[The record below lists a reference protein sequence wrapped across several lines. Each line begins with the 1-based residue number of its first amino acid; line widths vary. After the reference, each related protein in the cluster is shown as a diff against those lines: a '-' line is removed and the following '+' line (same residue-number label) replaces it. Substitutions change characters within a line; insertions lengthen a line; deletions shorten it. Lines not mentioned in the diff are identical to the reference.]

1 MGRREVDHAVA
12 SHAILRSAILA
23 LIVSGFS
30 IQGTPVAYAECGA
43 SASHTSASTAPGTVV
58 VAAEAAVSSSC
69 TSITASGQATVE
81 VRDSDLDAACVRN
94 ALSNGLGP
102 FEECDLPAE
111 PTVEAPQVTPGMVA
125 AALRR
130 LPLPASQLQVQPPNG
145 RTLVNFAT
153 NFYTERG
160 DLTRSVTLLG
170 RTVDL
175 RITASSYTWHFGD
188 GSTATTSEPGA
199 PYPALDVTHDY
210 RKAGRVTPS
219 VDTTYTAEFSV
230 DGGPWRPVD
239 GTVTIPGAPVGLRVL
254 TATPTLVG
262 YR

>member
-1 MGRREVDHAVA
+1 VRRLLLCLALTSGALCLNVGPAVA
-12 SHAILRSAILA
+12 GCSWVEQTQMLDGAINVTTEWRCDGEPT
-23 LIVSGFS
+23 SGS
-30 IQGTPVAYAECGA
+30 GTA
-43 SASHTSASTAPGTVV
+43 
-58 VAAEAAVSSSC
+58 SSS
-69 TSITASGQATVE
+69 TDGPVPI
-81 VRDSDLDAACVRN
+81 RDSDLDPVCVRG
-94 ALSNGLGP
+94 ALAVDQDP
-102 FEECDLPAE
+102 FVFCLPEEDMPE
-111 PTVEAPQVTPGMVA
+111 QAPQVTPGMVTA
-125 AALRR
+125 AFRR
-130 LPLPASQLQVQPPNG
+130 LPLPAARLQVQPPNG

-170 RTVDL
+170 RRVDL
-175 RITASSYTWHFGD
+175 RITASSYTWRFGD

-230 DGGPWRPVD
+230 DGGPWRPVT